1 MTDEQQ
7 VEEHNDHDEEYADA
21 YGFWVFA
28 FGVIGAV
35 IGYNIGAEAGFSF
48 WPNVGLGV
56 VGLFVLAAV
65 AYKFRKT
72 VAVVGAVVILIAIVA
87 AVIEGIRS
95 A

>member
-7 VEEHNDHDEEYADA
+7 TNDQTDHDEEYADA

-35 IGYNIGAEAGFSF
+35 VGYNIGAEAGFSF
-48 WPNVGLGV
+48 WPNIGLGLVGL
-56 VGLFVLAAV
+56 LILASV
-65 AYKFRKT
+65 AYRFRKIIS
-72 VAVVGAVVILIAIVA
+72 VVGAVAILIAIVI
-87 AVIEGIRS
+87 AVIQGIRS